1 VIYTRLI
8 SIFRKPFSITIIF
21 PLTLRLYKQVPP
33 TSLWIYDSLS
43 PWSAYKRAPPEDWL
57 REGDEILERATE
69 EQYTKKGEET
79 ATEATRRQNTLLR
92 QEKAGEVLRAL
103 VQEKP
108 GAVDEEKRAV
118 EVEKVK
124 TLVLAEEMDKWDE
137 REAKRR
143 VIEEEERER
152 LVAARRAR
160 GGVLAG
166 DEVWEFMDVYGLTG
180 VGVVIGIAAFAGAI
194 IAVMNSSR

>member
-1 VIYTRLI
+1 M
-8 SIFRKPFSITIIF
+8 
-21 PLTLRLYKQVPP
+21 YKQVPP

-43 PWSAYKRAPPEDWL
+43 PWSSYKRPPPEHDWL
-57 REGDEILERATE
+57 GEGDEALERATE

-79 ATEATRRQNTLLR
+79 ATETTRRLNTLSR
-92 QEKAGEVLRAL
+92 QEKAGILLRR
-103 VQEKP
+103 VREENK
-108 GAVDEEKRAV
+108 GAVDEEKRAEDV
-118 EVEKVK
+118 ERVK
-124 TLVLAEEMDKWDE
+124 TVVLAEEVDKWDV

-143 VIEEEERER
+143 AIEEEERER

-160 GGVLAG
+160 GAVLG

-194 IAVMNSSR
+194 VIMMNSSR